1 MFRRFL
7 IRNLGA
13 YYMILASFYFALTG
27 AFAKALGGEMSSV
40 EIAFFRNLVGL
51 IIICWTIYK
60 FGHNSKGG
68 RAFLL
73 FFRGFVG
80 AISLLAFF
88 YNIANIGLA
97 ESFTFSKM
105 SPMFLALFGV
115 IFFKEKLSFLAWFGI
130 IIGFLGIVMI
140 MQPNLGFTKS
150 DFMGFLNGF
159 LAAVAYM
166 SVHTLRKNYDT
177 RIIVLSFMFFGAF
190 LPFVCMIAANFYE
203 FPSQLDFLF
212 AKFVMPDIK
221 MWIFIVLMGVCGL
234 LFQTYMT
241 KSYAASRHAGIV
253 AAVAYCDIIFTL
265 IIGAIMGDNLPN
277 LMSFC
282 GIIIVIVSGVIVA
295 TQNTK

>member
-1 MFRRFL
+1 MLRRFL

-13 YYMILASFYFALTG
+13 YYMVLASFYFALTG
-27 AFAKALGGEMSSV
+27 AFAKALGGDMSSV
-40 EIAFFRNLVGL
+40 EVAFFRNLVGL
-51 IIICWTIYK
+51 IIICYTIYK

-68 RAFLL
+68 RPILL
-73 FFRGFVG
+73 FFRGIVG
-80 AISLLAFF
+80 SISMLAFF

-97 ESFTFSKM
+97 ESFTFAKM

-115 IFFKEKLSFLAWFGI
+115 IFLREKLTFLAWFGI

-140 MQPNLGFTKS
+140 MQPNLGFSKS
-150 DFMGFLNGF
+150 DFMGFINAF

-190 LPFVCMIAANFYE
+190 MPFLCMIVAGFYE
-203 FPSQLDFLF
+203 IPAQFDFLF
-212 AKFVMPDIK
+212 AKFVMPSAK

-234 LFQTYMT
+234 SFQTYMT
-241 KSYAASRHAGIV
+241 KSYAASRHAGVV

-265 IIGAIMGDNLPN
+265 IIGVIMGDSLPN
-277 LMSFC
+277 LMAFC
-282 GIIIVIVSGVIVA
+282 GIVIVIVSGVIVA
-295 TQNTK
+295 TQNKK